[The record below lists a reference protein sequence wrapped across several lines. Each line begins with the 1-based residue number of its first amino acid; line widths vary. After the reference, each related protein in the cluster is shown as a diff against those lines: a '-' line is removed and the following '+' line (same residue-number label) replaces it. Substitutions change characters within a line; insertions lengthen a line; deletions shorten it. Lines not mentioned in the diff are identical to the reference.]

1 MDLKGI
7 EAIRGFTFVLL
18 TQAAPPE
25 IEMKTP
31 KEVQLI
37 IWGLVVIIVSA
48 AFPPT
53 ARADEGV
60 EGVTAINAKVSPDY
74 VRNKLPDG
82 SFRPETYA
90 FGEGGKWA
98 GEISDATIDKLRF
111 IDVARVIAEP
121 LAEAK
126 YLSASDP
133 NKTNLLI
140 MVYWGTTAVPGSTS
154 NSAILE
160 NFRQKDLA
168 MSTAKADASS
178 KGFHGISSGNS
189 RTGGKNG
196 DFAEWSQAITMLNME
211 NQLNAGIDFK
221 NALMLGY
228 DAPGLIGTEEGLY
241 VRGTAFGLDRT
252 DLVTEIEENRY
263 FVVLMAYD
271 FQLLWKEKKHKL
283 LWETRFSISE
293 RRNAFD
299 KALPVMAK
307 YAERY
312 FGQPSN
318 GLLRTRV
325 PEGRV
330 DIGETRSLGEVE
342 APEK

>member
-7 EAIRGFTFVLL
+7 ETIRGFAYVLP
-18 TQAAPPE
+18 TQAASPA
-25 IEMKTP
+25 IEMKTH

-48 AFPPT
+48 VFPPI
-53 ARADEGV
+53 ARADDGV
-60 EGVTAINAKVSPDY
+60 EGVTAINSKVSPDY

-126 YLSASDP
+126 YLSARDP

-140 MVYWGTTAVPGSTS
+140 MVYWGTTAVPEPSS

-160 NFRQKDLA
+160 NFRLQDVA
-168 MSTAKADASS
+168 MGTAKASASS
-178 KGFHGISSGNS
+178 KGFHALSSGNS
-189 RTGGKNG
+189 TTGGKG
-196 DFAEWSQAITMLNME
+196 DDAAWSAALTMLNMA
-211 NQLNAGIDFK
+211 NQLNTQIDYK

-228 DAPGLIGTEEGLY
+228 DAPGLIGTEKGLY
-241 VRGTAFGLDRT
+241 VRGTAFGMDRT

-342 APEK
+342 APAK